1 MTKWILFL
9 LPVLFFSCESREI
22 KANLC
27 QSWRYDLSAIRREMS
42 KQETDFAAISYMESI
57 MGGLQH
63 AQLRFSRDGKLAFQM
78 DNLNQSGRWKLR
90 KRGKELVLQMTDVE
104 QVHQIVLLNADT
116 LILEPISG
124 EGPAFP
130 RVLVRD
136 TVSESVE

>member
-1 MTKWILFL
+1 
-9 LPVLFFSCESREI
+9 
-22 KANLC
+22 
-27 QSWRYDLSAIRREMS
+27 
-42 KQETDFAAISYMESI
+42 